1 MILCMRRKGEQRKS
15 FSISYIL
22 ANGKSNIG
30 VQRGRLTMTENDR
43 YVKTVRTLAIS
54 GSLRSNSSNTSLLK
68 AAMTLAS
75 NNHRIVIFEGI
86 GDLPHFN
93 PDIEGDDS
101 ITSVRDFRV
110 QLQNSDA
117 VIISSPEYA
126 HGVPGVLKNALDW
139 VVGSGELVAKPVAL
153 FNASPR
159 STYAQAS
166 LLETLTVMSAKI
178 VKEAFV
184 TVELAGKKLDEA
196 GMVSDPEI
204 SKALKSALA
213 ALETAIQNQTRMTI
227 EG

>member
-1 MILCMRRKGEQRKS
+1 MS
-15 FSISYIL
+15 
-22 ANGKSNIG
+22 
-30 VQRGRLTMTENDR
+30 ENDQ

-54 GSLRSNSSNTSLLK
+54 GSLRNRSSNTSLLR
-68 AAMTLAS
+68 AAEALAS
-75 NNHRIVIFEGI
+75 ENHRIVIYEGI

-101 ITSVRDFRV
+101 ITSVRDFRL

-117 VIISSPEYA
+117 VIFSSPEYA
-126 HGVPGVLKNALDW
+126 HGVPGALKNALDW
-139 VVGSGELVAKPVAL
+139 VVGSGELVEKPVAL

-184 TVELAGKKLDEA
+184 TIELAGKKLDEA
-196 GMVSDPEI
+196 GMVADSEI

-213 ALETAIQNQTRMTI
+213 VLETAIRNEIRKTI

>member
-1 MILCMRRKGEQRKS
+1 M
-15 FSISYIL
+15 
-22 ANGKSNIG
+22 N
-30 VQRGRLTMTENDR
+30 ENDND
-43 YVKTVRTLAIS
+43 VKTVRTLAIS
-54 GSLRSNSSNTSLLK
+54 GSLRSRSSNTSLLR
-68 AAMTLAS
+68 AAEALAS
-75 NNHRIVIFEGI
+75 ENHRIVIYEGI

-101 ITSVRDFRV
+101 ITSVQDFRL
-110 QLQNSDA
+110 QLRNSDA
-117 VIISSPEYA
+117 VIFSSPEYA

-139 VVGSGELVAKPVAL
+139 VVGSGEMVEKPIAL

-204 SKALKSALA
+204 SQALKAALA
-213 ALETAIQNQTRMTI
+213 TLETAIRNEKRTAV